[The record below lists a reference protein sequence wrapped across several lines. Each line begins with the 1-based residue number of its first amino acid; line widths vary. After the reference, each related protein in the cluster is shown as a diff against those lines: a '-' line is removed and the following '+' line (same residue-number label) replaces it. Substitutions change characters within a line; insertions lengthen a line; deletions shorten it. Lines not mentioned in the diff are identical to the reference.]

1 MLEIGLFIVLLVL
14 GVRAFLAL
22 RRESRTL
29 REFSQSAELDWLVL
43 ACPLG
48 PIVLLVGLSLLPQLV
63 LLILVAAYYTYV
75 LIAASRQRNALE
87 RSGTDR
93 TKLALAA
100 TASASLCAIVGLIYV
115 ALASIFAFLGQAIQ
129 SPGLGV

>member
-1 MLEIGLFIVLLVL
+1 MLEISLFIVLLVL

-22 RRESRTL
+22 RHESKIL
-29 REFSQSAELDWLVL
+29 KEFSQSAELDWLTL
-43 ACPLG
+43 GCPLG
-48 PIVLLVGLSLLPQLV
+48 PIVLLVGLRFLPQLV
-63 LLILVAAYYTYV
+63 LLIVVAAYYAFV
-75 LIAASRQRNALE
+75 LITASRQRNTLE

-100 TASASLCAIVGLIYV
+100 TVSASLCAIVGLIYV